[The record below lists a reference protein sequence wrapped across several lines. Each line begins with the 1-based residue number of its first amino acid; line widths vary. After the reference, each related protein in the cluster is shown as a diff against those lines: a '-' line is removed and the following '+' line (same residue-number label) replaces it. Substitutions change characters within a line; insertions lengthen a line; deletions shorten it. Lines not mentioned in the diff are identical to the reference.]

1 MSSLWEKGKN
11 FADFMERSKLGID
24 WLSQGVSELHIDL
37 IIIFCYSIS
46 SNTASKEVMRLVR
59 TVHDFDSRLVSYLLH
74 GIPIVFLSD
83 VIHEELVVWEEN
95 NKSHLVLAASH
106 MA

>member
-1 MSSLWEKGKN
+1 
-11 FADFMERSKLGID
+11 
-24 WLSQGVSELHIDL
+24 
-37 IIIFCYSIS
+37 
-46 SNTASKEVMRLVR
+46 MRLVR
-59 TVHDFDSRLVSYLLH
+59 TVHDFDSRLVSCLLH